1 MSEYSATQIPKPR
14 DEQTF
19 ECCNEILWRCILRD
33 ATVQLHGRR
42 GQRQYGVDLT
52 GIRDDQPENLVGV
65 QCRLKSEGKSLT
77 EDEVR
82 AEVVKALTYSPL
94 LTEYVIVTTAPD
106 DGKLQRLAHQ
116 LSISAS
122 ENREKPLKV
131 RILGW
136 GSLEREIRRYTRASK
151 AFDPS
156 YSPYLERIE
165 RKIDAL
171 LDIQKP
177 APVVVPAIVKKEV
190 HTVLEREV
198 NRYAEI
204 VSSDPKSALRL
215 LQQLQ
220 TDLDDDVS
228 GEIRFRVAANIA
240 ACQFNLADE
249 EDAARGF
256 ISAYEL
262 APGNP
267 KAVAHKALGLLIS
280 GDWITL
286 KAFAETQFSKQPDNA
301 LLAAH
306 YIRGM
311 IADSTVTDPLAQIPT
326 AVRATPQVAEA
337 HILWLMNRG
346 SPGAWWDAAI
356 AAHEA
361 HPGSDALGEIYASA
375 LLERIVARVGH
386 LDRQILT
393 EDERTDIDAAIGIYG
408 FLWSQLRDD
417 ARRIREEPVS
427 IPINLVVAYRLRNQ
441 VEEAMVIAN
450 EALARFP
457 GNAHVAKAAASVLME
472 LGDGAQAGAL
482 LSEIDIDRETV
493 VMRFGVA
500 MATEDW
506 DTVSDL
512 VDNHMACFSET
523 ERESARAARVL
534 IDLKRAP
541 ANERRAI
548 LKAGLDNF
556 RSDVRASILLARG
569 ARECGLESLGSDF
582 FSAALT
588 ALKGGD
594 DGLRARLSIANE
606 AMARDKPGTAADML
620 IGRLPLDRDTFELR
634 LLAQALVYD
643 CPIRQ
648 RAIRFF
654 ADLHPEV
661 RSLFDFQTS
670 EGILHVNRGAPD
682 DAVDHFSAAFEL
694 EASLRSLMRLIGVH
708 QRLGNTDAIAALL
721 RRDEIDILPGSPRAH
736 VDLAHVLL
744 SFGDST
750 RALKLGYEAVVD
762 GLEHADVVRSF
773 LGLIIKD
780 GMGPVPPQTDAL
792 DPVVTTGTWVRLTSE
807 RGENYE
813 ALVGEDADRP
823 WGARADPS
831 NSFVAK
837 TLGLKIGDAFE
848 HITVSGLRDTWT
860 VRKVKPR
867 WLQAFHYLGKDFGRR
882 FPDAQGFTNIPM
894 PEGDIEPALEQV
906 RRHSE
911 AWSRRAE
918 IYIVKGIPIALAGG
932 DWPGGAIALADFL
945 TSIGEDL
952 RVCYG
957 TEAELSEAHT
967 LIRLNRRSGGVLDAV
982 TAWFAAGLDV
992 LAILRERLGPL
1003 AIPRSEFARIQELAV
1018 RYGGAPEIET
1028 MTLMYQDGQYVG
1040 RTITPEDHAR
1050 RLEEYQSRLAA
1061 IEEACAVKSVVI
1073 PDDLPESGDEL
1084 LKVPFGDAF
1093 IPAVIA
1099 RQQKL
1104 LLSEDV
1110 MMRQVADRVFGTKGV
1125 WLQAVLASAVQA
1137 ETMDWEDYC
1146 EAVVQ
1151 LAAHRHGHVFVG
1163 PEVLLTVFERDA
1175 SEELVKLE
1183 ALCAYVGS
1191 ANAEPDA
1198 QVELVAVVINAIWT
1212 ADSFARPKVA
1222 TATNVLLRAFF
1233 LHVDP
1238 ERRRDLAQALAE
1250 KLSEAPATHLTN
1262 WLGHGSTPSGSAM
1275 EDGSDA

>member
-1 MSEYSATQIPKPR
+1 M
-14 DEQTF
+14 
-19 ECCNEILWRCILRD
+19 
-33 ATVQLHGRR
+33 
-42 GQRQYGVDLT
+42 
-52 GIRDDQPENLVGV
+52 
-65 QCRLKSEGKSLT
+65 
-77 EDEVR
+77 
-82 AEVVKALTYSPL
+82 
-94 LTEYVIVTTAPD
+94 
-106 DGKLQRLAHQ
+106 
-116 LSISAS
+116 
-122 ENREKPLKV
+122 
-131 RILGW
+131 
-136 GSLEREIRRYTRASK
+136 
-151 AFDPS
+151 
-156 YSPYLERIE
+156 
-165 RKIDAL
+165 
-171 LDIQKP
+171 
-177 APVVVPAIVKKEV
+177 
-190 HTVLEREV
+190 
-198 NRYAEI
+198 
-204 VSSDPKSALRL
+204 
-215 LQQLQ
+215 
-220 TDLDDDVS
+220 
-228 GEIRFRVAANIA
+228 
-240 ACQFNLADE
+240 
-249 EDAARGF
+249 
-256 ISAYEL
+256 
-262 APGNP
+262 
-267 KAVAHKALGLLIS
+267 
-280 GDWITL
+280 
-286 KAFAETQFSKQPDNA
+286 
-301 LLAAH
+301 
-306 YIRGM
+306 
-311 IADSTVTDPLAQIPT
+311 
-326 AVRATPQVAEA
+326 
-337 HILWLMNRG
+337 
-346 SPGAWWDAAI
+346 
-356 AAHEA
+356 
-361 HPGSDALGEIYASA
+361 
-375 LLERIVARVGH
+375 
-386 LDRQILT
+386 
-393 EDERTDIDAAIGIYG
+393 
-408 FLWSQLRDD
+408 
-417 ARRIREEPVS
+417 
-427 IPINLVVAYRLRNQ
+427 
-441 VEEAMVIAN
+441 
-450 EALARFP
+450 
-457 GNAHVAKAAASVLME
+457 
-472 LGDGAQAGAL
+472 
-482 LSEIDIDRETV
+482 
-493 VMRFGVA
+493 
-500 MATEDW
+500 
-506 DTVSDL
+506 
-512 VDNHMACFSET
+512 
-523 ERESARAARVL
+523 
-534 IDLKRAP
+534 
-541 ANERRAI
+541 
-548 LKAGLDNF
+548 
-556 RSDVRASILLARG
+556 
-569 ARECGLESLGSDF
+569 
-582 FSAALT
+582 
-588 ALKGGD
+588 
-594 DGLRARLSIANE
+594 
-606 AMARDKPGTAADML
+606 
-620 IGRLPLDRDTFELR
+620 
-634 LLAQALVYD
+634 
-643 CPIRQ
+643 
-648 RAIRFF
+648 
-654 ADLHPEV
+654 
-661 RSLFDFQTS
+661 
-670 EGILHVNRGAPD
+670 
-682 DAVDHFSAAFEL
+682 
-694 EASLRSLMRLIGVH
+694 
-708 QRLGNTDAIAALL
+708 
-721 RRDEIDILPGSPRAH
+721 
-736 VDLAHVLL
+736 
-744 SFGDST
+744 
-750 RALKLGYEAVVD
+750 
-762 GLEHADVVRSF
+762 
-773 LGLIIKD
+773 
-780 GMGPVPPQTDAL
+780 
-792 DPVVTTGTWVRLTSE
+792 
-807 RGENYE
+807 
-813 ALVGEDADRP
+813 
-823 WGARADPS
+823 
-831 NSFVAK
+831 
-837 TLGLKIGDAFE
+837 
-848 HITVSGLRDTWT
+848 
-860 VRKVKPR
+860 KPR